1 MWGDQD
7 LSLSVMCR
15 AEKSFTHRHLCEF
28 TGLDLEMAINE
39 HYNEVLDV
47 LDRLFVYMF
56 SGLKSRCGWY
66 SCPQILPNCRR
77 IPTLVVPILNNLLL
91 RACVG
96 W

>member
-1 MWGDQD
+1 MRQI
-7 LSLSVMCR
+7 LSLLVMCR

-56 SGLKSRCGWY
+56 NGLKSRCGEKF
-66 SCPQILPNCRR
+66 CRA
-77 IPTLVVPILNNLLL
+77 TS
-91 RACVG
+91 ACMQ
-96 W
+96 